1 MRRVV
6 VAKAHGAALL
16 GVRGILVEVEAA
28 RVGGLPRTAI
38 LGQAASEVREGRE
51 RLGVALRAAGLW
63 TGEEAIYPVILNLA
77 PAGLRKAGTG
87 LDLPMCLAVAAL
99 TDRVLAGALP
109 GVVASAEVGLDG
121 RLRPAPGTVAAA
133 AAAREAG
140 LRGILVPPETARE
153 AGAVGGGLEVLPVDH
168 LRAAVA
174 VLRGRREALAPLP
187 PAPPPAPG
195 PGLDLADVRGQ
206 PLARRALEVA
216 AAGGHNL
223 LLVGP
228 PGSGKTMLARRLP
241 SILPPLSREE
251 ALEVTRIHSAA
262 GLVPPGTALL
272 ERRPFRA
279 PHHGASRAGLVG
291 GGVPPRPGEVTL
303 ATHGVL
309 FLDELPEFPRALL
322 EALRQPLE
330 DGEVTVVRAAG
341 RVTFPA
347 RFMLVAAM
355 NPCPCGWLG
364 SGVRACRCSPR
375 LRERY
380 RGRVSGPLL
389 DRLDLHV
396 EVPPVRPEELETR
409 APGEPSAPVRER
421 VLAARRRQ
429 LARNRRVGAGTNATL
444 GPGALRRVA
453 APGAGAARLLRE
465 ALGRL
470 GLSARSRDRVLR
482 VARTLA
488 DLEGSER
495 VEARHVAEAVRY
507 RVLDRAL
514 GPDGRER

>member
-1 MRRVV
+1 MTARVV
-6 VAKAHGAALL
+6 LAKAHGAALL
-16 GVRGILVEVEAA
+16 GVTGILVEVEAA
-28 RVGGLPRTAI
+28 RVGGLPRTTI
-38 LGQAASEVREGRE
+38 LGQASIEVREGRE

-63 TGEEAIYPVILNLA
+63 TGEEAIHPVILNLA

-99 TDRVLAGALP
+99 TDRSLAAAL
-109 GVVASAEVGLDG
+109 GRVVATAEVGLDG

-133 AAAREAG
+133 AAARE
-140 LRGILVPPETARE
+140 RGFRAILVPPETARE
-153 AGAVGGGLEVLPVDH
+153 AGAVGGLEVLPVDH
-168 LRAAVA
+168 LAAAVA

-187 PAPPPAPG
+187 PEPPPAPAR
-195 PGLDLADVRGQ
+195 GLDLADVRGQ
-206 PLARRALEVA
+206 HLARRALEVA

-262 GLVPPGTALL
+262 GLVPPGTALF
-272 ERRPFRA
+272 EHRPFRA
-279 PHHGASRAGLVG
+279 PHHGASLAGLVG

-330 DGEVTVVRAAG
+330 DGEVAVVRAAG
-341 RVTFPA
+341 RVVFPA
-347 RFMLVAAM
+347 RFVLVAAM

-389 DRLDLHV
+389 DRIDLHV
-396 EVPPVRPEELETR
+396 EVPAVRPEELEAR
-409 APGEPSAPVRER
+409 APGESSALVRER
-421 VLAARRRQ
+421 VVAARRVQ
-429 LARNRRVGAGTNATL
+429 LERNRGVGAAANATL
-444 GPGALRRVA
+444 APPALRQVA
-453 APGAGAARLLRE
+453 RPAPAAARLLRD
-465 ALGRL
+465 ALARL

-488 DLEGSER
+488 DLDGSER
-495 VEARHVAEAVRY
+495 IEARHVAEAVRY
-507 RVLDRAL
+507 RVLDRAS
-514 GPDGRER
+514 GADPGER

>member
-1 MRRVV
+1 MARVV
-6 VAKAHGAALL
+6 LAKAHGAALL
-16 GVRGILVEVEAA
+16 GVRGVLVEVEAA

-38 LGQAASEVREGRE
+38 LGQASIEVREGRE
-51 RLGVALRAAGLW
+51 RLAVALRAAGLW
-63 TGEEAIYPVILNLA
+63 TGEDAIQPVILNLA
-77 PAGLRKAGTG
+77 PAGMRKAGTG

-99 TDRVLAGALP
+99 SDRALAGALG
-109 GVVASAEVGLDG
+109 GVVATAEVGLDG
-121 RLRPAPGTVAAA
+121 RLRPAPGTVVAA

-140 LRGILVPPETARE
+140 FRGILVPPETARE
-153 AGAVGGGLEVLPVDH
+153 AAAVGGLEILPVDH
-168 LRAAVA
+168 LGAAVA

-187 PAPPPAPG
+187 PEPPPPRARE
-195 PGLDLADVRGQ
+195 LDLADVQGQ
-206 PLARRALEVA
+206 LLARRALEVA

-262 GLVPPGTALL
+262 GLLPPGAALL
-272 ERRPFRA
+272 EHRPFRA
-279 PHHGASRAGLVG
+279 PHHGASLAGLVG

-330 DGEVTVVRAAG
+330 DGEVAVVRAAG

-347 RFMLVAAM
+347 RFVLVAAM

-364 SGVRACRCSPR
+364 SGVRTCRCSPR

-389 DRLDLHV
+389 DRIDLHV
-396 EVPPVRPEELETR
+396 EVPAVRPVELEAR
-409 APGEPSAPVRER
+409 APGEPSARVRER
-421 VLAARRRQ
+421 VVAARRVQ
-429 LARNRRVGAGTNATL
+429 LERNRLAGATANATL
-444 GPGALRRVA
+444 APSALRRVA
-453 APGAGAARLLRE
+453 RPAPAAARLLRD

-488 DLEGSER
+488 DLDGGER
-495 VEARHVAEAVRY
+495 IEARHVAEAVRY
-507 RVLDRAL
+507 RVLDRGA
-514 GPDGRER
+514 GADPGER

>member
-1 MRRVV
+1 MARVV
-6 VAKAHGAALL
+6 LAKAHGAALL
-16 GVRGILVEVEAA
+16 GVTGILVEVEAA

-38 LGQAASEVREGRE
+38 LGQAAIEVREGRE
-51 RLGVALRAAGLW
+51 RLAVALRAAGLW
-63 TGEEAIYPVILNLA
+63 TGEEAVYPVILNLA

-99 TDRVLAGALP
+99 TDRSLAGALRK
-109 GVVASAEVGLDG
+109 VVATAEVGLDG

-133 AAAREAG
+133 AAARKAG
-140 LRGILVPPETARE
+140 FRGILVPPETARE
-153 AGAVGGGLEVLPVDH
+153 AGAVEGLEVLPVEH
-168 LRAAVA
+168 LAAAVA

-187 PAPPPAPG
+187 PEPPPPPARD
-195 PGLDLADVRGQ
+195 LDLADVRGQ
-206 PLARRALEVA
+206 HLARRALEVA

-272 ERRPFRA
+272 AHRPFRA
-279 PHHGASRAGLVG
+279 PHHGASLAGLVG

-330 DGEVTVVRAAG
+330 DGVVAVVRAAG
-341 RVTFPA
+341 RVVFPA
-347 RFMLVAAM
+347 RFVLVAAM

-364 SGVRACRCSPR
+364 SGVRTCRCSPR
-375 LRERY
+375 LRQRY

-389 DRLDLHV
+389 DRIDLHV
-396 EVPPVRPEELETR
+396 EVPAVRPEDLESR
-409 APGEPSAPVRER
+409 APGEPSARVRER
-421 VLAARRRQ
+421 VAAARRVQ
-429 LARNRRVGAGTNATL
+429 LERNRRVGAGPNAGL
-444 GPGALRRVA
+444 APGALSEVA
-453 APGAGAARLLRE
+453 RPVPAAARLLRD
-465 ALGRL
+465 ALSRL

-488 DLEGSER
+488 DLDASER
-495 VEARHVAEAVRY
+495 IETRHVAEAVRY
-507 RVLDRAL
+507 RVLDRASGA
-514 GPDGRER
+514 GPGER